1 MGVNIRVFA
10 AVITP
15 DGELLNDK
23 EFMFPID
30 DEILLN
36 CSIDEFRIAINVM
49 LEKLQSKSQGIR
61 EYKYINHTIDEAQVV
76 LGLEKEL
83 KGFFR

>member
-1 MGVNIRVFA
+1 MRVNIRVVA

-23 EFMFPID
+23 EFVFPID

-49 LEKLQSKSQGIR
+49 LEKLQSKSQGVR

>member
-1 MGVNIRVFA
+1 MRVNIRVVA

-23 EFMFPID
+23 EFVFPID

-49 LEKLQSKSQGIR
+49 LEKLQSKSQGVR

-76 LGLEKEL
+76 SGLEKEL

>member
-1 MGVNIRVFA
+1 MRVNIRVVA

-23 EFMFPID
+23 EFVFPID